1 MISNPAFL
9 TAHSSTIAATGGK
22 RLFMIVCDAHV
33 HLYPQFSAERLLAS
47 ARDNFFTQYRD
58 CWSPPPIMA
67 LLFADNRR
75 AEGFTTL
82 AALAEGGGVVGKFQL
97 RKTAEGHSL
106 LAIDP
111 SRPEERLLLLGGR
124 QVVTAER
131 IEVLALASPAFTE
144 DGLPLAETVAVVQQR
159 GGLAILPWGVG
170 KWLGRRGAI
179 IGNYLNQ
186 ADPSRLL
193 VGDNGGRPIL
203 WPKPALFEK
212 AAARG
217 IGLLSGSDP
226 LPLPGEE
233 RRVGSYGA
241 ILAGS
246 CGDDY
251 PAQEI
256 ISLLTSG
263 AQELKGFGKNL
274 DPFSFLKTQIAL
286 RLAK

>member
-1 MISNPAFL
+1 
-9 TAHSSTIAATGGK
+9 
-22 RLFMIVCDAHV
+22 MIVCDAHV
-33 HLYPQFSAERLLAS
+33 HLYPQFSAEWLLES
-47 ARDNFFTQYRD
+47 ARENIFCHCSD
-58 CWSPPPIMA
+58 CWSPPPTMA

-75 AEGFTTL
+75 AEGFTAL

-97 RKTAEGHSL
+97 RKTAEEHSL

-111 SRPEERLLLLGGR
+111 ARPGERLLLLGGR
-124 QVVTAER
+124 QIVTAEK

-144 DGLPLAETVAVVQQR
+144 DGLPLAETVAMVRQR

-179 IGNYLNQ
+179 IDDYLNR
-186 ADPSRLL
+186 ADPSGLL
-193 VGDNGGRPIL
+193 VGDNGGRPTL
-203 WPKPALFEK
+203 WPRPPLFAK

-233 RRVGSYGA
+233 RRVGSCGA
-241 ILAGS
+241 RLEGS
-246 CGDDY
+246 CGDKY
-251 PAQEI
+251 PAREI
-256 ISLLTSG
+256 ISLLSSG
-263 AQELKGFGKNL
+263 TRKLTGFGKNL

-286 RLAK
+286 RLSR

>member
-1 MISNPAFL
+1 
-9 TAHSSTIAATGGK
+9 
-22 RLFMIVCDAHV
+22 MIVCDAHV
-33 HLYPQFSAERLLAS
+33 HLYPQFSAERLLES
-47 ARDNFFTQYRD
+47 ARDNFFTQCRD

-75 AEGFTTL
+75 AEGFTAL
-82 AALAEGGGVVGKFQL
+82 AALAESGGVVGKFQL
-97 RKTAEGHSL
+97 RKTAEVHSL

-111 SRPEERLLLLGGR
+111 ARPEERLLLLGGR

-131 IEVLALASPAFTE
+131 IEVLALASPAFAE
-144 DGLPLAETVAVVQQR
+144 DGLPLVETIAAVQQR

-170 KWLGRRGAI
+170 KWLGKRGAI

-193 VGDNGGRPIL
+193 VGDNGGRPTL
-203 WPKPALFEK
+203 WPRPEFFEK
-212 AAARG
+212 AAVRG

-233 RRVGSYGA
+233 RRVGSCGA
-241 ILAGS
+241 RLEGI
-246 CGDDY
+246 CGNEH
-251 PAQEI
+251 PAQEM

-263 AQELKGFGKNL
+263 TRKLTGFGKNL